1 MNKISLTSW
10 IEKRGYLLPKA
21 IQCQHE
27 RYQTVDFNPKQI
39 IGFITHSLLS
49 GRPHSKLFTDSVN
62 IYFSEDSSCP
72 KSLTPSHQEDMI
84 RETQLLKL
92 LNSEG
97 VQEYAS
103 VFAEEDGRLNLR
115 DFSVIFSD
123 ISGEHKYL
131 DACVDVPQK
140 IIEKDEAREIKKRI
154 RRQRPL
160 INEFIETLRAEKEPY
175 STYGC
180 VLETN
185 LERYGYH
192 SDKK

>member
-1 MNKISLTSW
+1 M
-10 IEKRGYLLPKA
+10 
-21 IQCQHE
+21 
-27 RYQTVDFNPKQI
+27 V
-39 IGFITHSLLS
+39 
-49 GRPHSKLFTDSVN
+49 
-62 IYFSEDSSCP
+62 
-72 KSLTPSHQEDMI
+72 

-92 LNSEG
+92 LNSEN

-103 VFAEEDGRLNLR
+103 VFAEEDGRLHLR
-115 DFSVIFSD
+115 DFSAIFSD

-160 INEFIETLRAEKEPY
+160 INEFIETLMTEKEPY
-175 STYGC
+175 SKYGC
-180 VLETN
+180 VLEAN
-185 LERYGYH
+185 LKRYGYH